1 MKLLNIEIPVHIL
14 NQPMRYTRYQKYS
27 NLLRQHRKENIVFCE
42 HYPVVTTGIQTNP
55 NSLLISS
62 QEFAKRGI
70 DLISVKRGGD
80 ATAHEIGQIV
90 IYPHIDLRKRKIN
103 LTEFIRELFDI
114 SANTVLNIF
123 GLRLFTD
130 TEAPGLYNANGEK
143 LVSLGVEIRAG
154 FSSSG
159 VAINYSNSLKTF
171 SFIHP
176 CGYSDLKMESL
187 IKPKSE
193 KRNDLEIDSKKK
205 EFCSLWADQFI
216 HRFSL
221 YL

>member
-1 MKLLNIEIPVHIL
+1 
-14 NQPMRYTRYQKYS
+14 MRYTRYQNYS
-27 NLLRQHRKENIVFCE
+27 NLLRQYRKENIVFCQ
-42 HYPVVTTGIQTNP
+42 HYSVVTTGIQTNP

-62 QEFAKRGI
+62 QEFANRGI
-70 DLISVKRGGD
+70 DLVSIKRGGD

-103 LTEFIRELFDI
+103 LTQFIRALFDI
-114 SANTVLNIF
+114 SANTVLNLY
-123 GLRLFTD
+123 GLQLFKN
-130 TEAPGLYNANGEK
+130 TEAPGLYDINGEK
-143 LVSLGVEIRAG
+143 LISIGVEIRAG

-176 CGYSDLKMESL
+176 CGYSDLKMKTL

-193 KRNDLEIDSKKK
+193 KKNDLELESKKK
-205 EFCSLWADQFI
+205 EFCLLWADQFI
-216 HRFSL
+216 QRFSL
-221 YL
+221 YR